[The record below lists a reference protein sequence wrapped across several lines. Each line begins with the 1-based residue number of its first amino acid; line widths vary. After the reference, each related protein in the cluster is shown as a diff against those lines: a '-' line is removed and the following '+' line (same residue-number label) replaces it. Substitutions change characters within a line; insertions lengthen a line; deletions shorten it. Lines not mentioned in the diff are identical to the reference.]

1 MIFPVRCSSVA
12 ECAREGNTLMQFSP
26 KTCLVITDHSGWG
39 RMAAHTASRAG
50 MEVTHI
56 AWELGDG
63 SPCPD
68 LSGWSGD
75 YILCFKAEH
84 ILSQEDLAKARQAA
98 INFHP
103 APPSLRGYG
112 TYEVAVKESFS
123 DYGVTC
129 HHIIEKID
137 SGSIIKYRSF
147 DRPAFL
153 GADALKEVTAAHLLI
168 LFTEIVTA
176 LTNGESLPRSAGT
189 WSGTLH
195 RRKDQLPALSARPVT
210 RAPSAAAVPRTGAR
224 HCRRRSTTG

>member
-1 MIFPVRCSSVA
+1 
-12 ECAREGNTLMQFSP
+12 MQFSP
-26 KTCLVITDHSGWG
+26 ATSLVITDHSDWG

-63 SPCPD
+63 SPRPD

-84 ILSQEDLAKARQAA
+84 ILPQEDLAKARRAA

-129 HHIIEKID
+129 HHMIEKID

-147 DRPAFL
+147 DRPDLLA
-153 GADALKEVTAAHLLI
+153 ADALKEITAAHLLI
-168 LFTEIVTA
+168 LFAEIVSA

-195 RRKDQLPALSARPVT
+195 RRKDQLSTLSVRPTVRT
-210 RAPSAAAVPRTGAR
+210 PSAAAVLPTGAG
-224 HCRRRSTTG
+224 HCRRRSAAR